1 MANFCIELESWLKTL
16 VDPHIKLGEVEKIF
30 GWDSSDGII
39 NRSITITIQIIYKN
53 RQTGKNYHL
62 NDLKRLL
69 SNQMLL
75 EEYLANTENNEIQF
89 HNVWNKVYED
99 LSNA

>member
-1 MANFCIELESWLKTL
+1 MGREQRARTE
-16 VDPHIKLGEVEKIF
+16 
-30 GWDSSDGII
+30 
-39 NRSITITIQIIYKN
+39 
-53 RQTGKNYHL
+53 
-62 NDLKRLL
+62 RLL

-99 LSNA
+99 LLNA